1 MTANQAA
8 AHRWR
13 GRLHE
18 IIFEADTPGGKAFDV
33 LLIACILLSVAT
45 IMLDTVAAVEAHYG
59 EELYLAEWT
68 FTLIFTAEYL
78 MRLFSV
84 QRPLAYA
91 RSFFGLVD
99 LLSILPTYLS
109 LFLPGTQYL
118 LVIRLLRVLRVFRVL
133 KLVQYLN
140 EAQLLAGAL
149 RASSRKIFV
158 FLFTVTTL
166 VIIFGSLMFLIE
178 GREHGFTSIPH
189 SIYWA
194 IVTLTTVGYGDVAPQ
209 TPLGQALA
217 SMIMIMGYSIIA
229 VPTGIVSAEIS
240 HSMRW
245 REVSTQCC
253 SNCSAE
259 GHAADAKF
267 CKDCGAG
274 L

>member
-18 IIFEADTPGGKAFDV
+18 IIFEADTSSGKAFDV

-45 IMLDTVAAVEAHYG
+45 IMLDTVAAVEAHYS

-91 RSFFGLVD
+91 RGFFGLVD
-99 LLSILPTYLS
+99 LLSILPTYIS

-149 RASSRKIFV
+149 RASGRKIFV

-166 VIIFGSLMFLIE
+166 VIIFGSLMFVIE

-194 IVTLTTVGYGDVAPQ
+194 IVTLTTVGYGDVVPQ
-209 TPLGQALA
+209 TSLGQALA
-217 SMIMIMGYSIIA
+217 SLIMIMGYSIIA

-240 HSMRW
+240 NSMRW

-253 SNCSAE
+253 PSCSTE
-259 GHAADAKF
+259 DHAADAKF